1 MQQAQTQHQAKR
13 IRFLDD
19 KNNMER
25 YLKTN
30 LTRIGWS
37 ENNKAGSNTPNLIW
51 SNIDKA
57 SDHQELKEGQFYNH
71 LHGSFHL
78 TNKDKLHENLR
89 GKPYYPT
96 SFHIPNEY
104 DKFAKANNQIAAKR
118 MLKALALEIKSFLYS
133 EKSAL

>member
-1 MQQAQTQHQAKR
+1 MQTQNQPKR

-37 ENNKAGSNTPNLIW
+37 ENTKVSNHTPNLLW
-51 SNIDKA
+51 SNIDKS
-57 SDHQELKEGQFYNH
+57 SDHQALKDGQFYNH
-71 LHGSFHL
+71 LHKSFHL

-89 GKPYYPT
+89 GK
-96 SFHIPNEY
+96 
-104 DKFAKANNQIAAKR
+104 
-118 MLKALALEIKSFLYS
+118 
-133 EKSAL
+133 